1 MAIIYFGT
9 FLRILLVFYSSY
21 IALLPG
27 ADHQDAVRF
36 HNMALDILE
45 NNNLF
50 VMHEIPFINLLAFLY
65 KYISQSFFFGSFL
78 SVIAIFF
85 SALFLKKSMEIIK
98 TNKNLKNLILF
109 FFLFLSSCIIIT
121 S

>member
-36 HNMALDILE
+36 HNMALDIIE
-45 NNNLF
+45 KNNLF
-50 VMHEIPFINLLAFLY
+50 VIHEIPFINFLAFSY

-85 SALFLKKSMEIIK
+85 FGIIFKKIYGNYK
-98 TNKNLKNLILF
+98 DK
-109 FFLFLSSCIIIT
+109 
-121 S
+121 